1 MLLTEERRQRSTT
14 CGNNANI
21 FGCFC
26 SVSSN
31 LQLQLQS
38 KCQDVIVTVS
48 STFINF
54 LFQQT
59 FSNRHIYLLLSDL
72 KKIFS
77 VYSLELLKKRIE
89 LGFEDPFFK
98 SGKRGFNYTYF
109 STQTRAGNVSAK
121 HVILFIY
128 ITTGKRG

>member
-1 MLLTEERRQRSTT
+1 MLQ
-14 CGNNANI
+14 
-21 FGCFC
+21 FH
-26 SVSSN
+26 
-31 LQLQLQS
+31 QLL
-38 KCQDVIVTVS
+38 
-48 STFINF
+48 STFYSNK
-54 LFQQT
+54 LFPIDT
-59 FSNRHIYLLLSDL
+59 CIYYLVTS
-72 KKIFS
+72 KRYFP

-89 LGFEDPFFK
+89 LGFEDPVFK